1 MYPSK
6 IMLFFLILERH
17 VPIYYLTTVSLVRIC
32 FTFNEIETGQTDR
45 EREYS
50 ALIGRLELTN
60 QSGRHPRALG
70 SILLNEKQT
79 RTKASEHTYYIAS
92 ISVRKLAHGGPSF
105 QFVDCTSKS
114 L

>member
-60 QSGRHPRALG
+60 QSDQRALV
-70 SILLNEKQT
+70 
-79 RTKASEHTYYIAS
+79 S
-92 ISVRKLAHGGPSF
+92 ISLNVKQIRNKPSGLKILIKLPTILTYSYGKIFNCCIPNNNIMF
-105 QFVDCTSKS
+105 
-114 L
+114 LL